1 MDFGKTKSIQS
12 TIKENWYVCDPNKA
26 VWIVARGT
34 QWLLEKICSHI
45 THTGI
50 FFKMSFRILSTAKMQ
65 IVQNTRDFERFFFSQ
80 HMKPYQSFMSNWYSL
95 AGVYKTTFNRRSRG
109 NWTKMHARHR
119 KTGSENSQKLSQW
132 DNSMRRL
139 GVISLVVSYTPV
151 ISKVI
156 ISSISRTKFVIQ
168 IIILCRN

>member
-65 IVQNTRDFERFFFSQ
+65 IVQNTRDFERFFFR
-80 HMKPYQSFMSNWYSL
+80 NTWSL
-95 AGVYKTTFNRRSRG
+95 INHSWVIGILWRG
-109 NWTKMHARHR
+109 YTKRHSIVGAEA
-119 KTGSENSQKLSQW
+119 TGQKCMQDTAKLAVKILKSW
-132 DNSMRRL
+132 ANETIPWED
-139 GVISLVVSYTPV
+139 LV
-151 ISKVI
+151 
-156 ISSISRTKFVIQ
+156 
-168 IIILCRN
+168 